1 MRSQIKIFSQY
12 VKDYMAPPLVVLQAD
27 AKVSDLVD
35 RMAHSAASS
44 ALIVTH
50 DHRLNGIVTG
60 SDVIKRVALRCEADT
75 PVTAVMSSP
84 VRSVRGSDHLFHALR
99 RMHQYNLDKLPVVDS
114 ARRPIG
120 IIRLSDV
127 LSATVEPILSYG
139 STDGDEEGTGGLK
152 RIKESQVDLADQ
164 LLRDGMPATEVQL
177 LLSQIN
183 RYIHK
188 EVLETSLAKM
198 EDGGWGHP
206 PVPFAAIIMGS
217 GGRSE
222 SFLNPDQ
229 DNGFILGDYADDRH
243 GRIDPYFIELAE
255 QVTLDLDEI
264 GFPLCDGY
272 IMATNAGWRKT
283 LPQWQEQLAY
293 WRRNPSLII
302 IRQADIFFD
311 FQAFYGEDTLSR
323 DLRRYVANFGKASPA
338 FLKEMHVEESSQL
351 GVALDLF
358 GRLRDEKHD
367 PEHEGE
373 LNLKYSGTI
382 PLTQSVRLLAL
393 REGIEETSTLARLDH
408 LNSLGS
414 VDKSEMQRLRDAY
427 SRIAALLLR
436 QQIRD
441 IRDERKPSYYIPI
454 KSLSQWERQ
463 TLAESLKSIAEFR
476 KRVDEEL
483 TGVV

>member
-188 EVLETSLAKM
+188 EVLETALAKM

-255 QVTLDLDEI
+255 QVTLGLDEI

-293 WRRNPSLII
+293 WRRTPSLII
-302 IRQADIFFD
+302 IRLRCELWKGKSSLPKGNACGGIIT
-311 FQAFYGEDTLSR
+311 ARCCSR
-323 DLRRYVANFGKASPA
+323 SVWSPQRRKARSGTRRRAQSQILR
-338 FLKEMHVEESSQL
+338 
-351 GVALDLF
+351 
-358 GRLRDEKHD
+358 HD
-367 PEHEGE
+367 PIDSVGPAPGASRRNRG
-373 LNLKYSGTI
+373 NLYVSAFR
-382 PLTQSVRLLAL
+382 PF
-393 REGIEETSTLARLDH
+393 
-408 LNSLGS
+408 
-414 VDKSEMQRLRDAY
+414 
-427 SRIAALLLR
+427 
-436 QQIRD
+436 
-441 IRDERKPSYYIPI
+441 
-454 KSLSQWERQ
+454 
-463 TLAESLKSIAEFR
+463 EFTW
-476 KRVDEEL
+476 KC
-483 TGVV
+483 